1 MKVSRKDGKLYIEI
15 DEESEL
21 LPSSTGKTLTV
32 ASSRGNQPCG
42 VQINGQT
49 LRVGVNAYIPA
60 PTAPAG
66 NSGKGD
72 GKGNDKAAK

>member
-1 MKVSRKDGKLYIEI
+1 MKVSRKDGKLFIEI

-32 ASSRGNQPCG
+32 ASSRGNQPVG
-42 VQINGQT
+42 IQINGQP

-66 NSGKGD
+66 NSGNG
-72 GKGNDKAAK
+72 GNAGSKSK